1 MKKKKVKMKKRGI
14 FSAFSIILL
23 LILMPGVYS
32 IYEESVYSGTV
43 EDKDL
48 IEVSGK
54 AFKFRIDSVSN
65 KVIADIIDDVA
76 VIISGGE
83 CKIAGNFDICI
94 SNISFSYRNED
105 YTDVYKA
112 LVNIYQIKAKLDIKN
127 TIEKNNILIDEE
139 TTAELTI
146 ENTAGITAEGVVAS
160 IKIPSSVLV
169 TDTEGCKKTSDSI
182 VFLGDVH
189 STQIRKCTYK
199 IKGLAGNDFNL
210 TADVSY
216 FDGIERIDTT
226 SETINGKVY
235 NYSLKI
241 SSELN
246 KSKFDIYEKFDVT
259 INIENI
265 NDQYDLRIT
274 NFKIKMPEKLLII
287 KKPKE
292 AAKNKGIVSW
302 SGTLAPNENKEF
314 LLELQGIRAANYTVV
329 TEASYKIST
338 FFRSAKKESDIEIDC
353 DCPSIQHVFL
363 QQIAVPDQR
372 VRLNAY
378 IKNPSSDNDFSNL
391 KIDYHTNIPNV
402 QDYSKAYGQIRPLE
416 TITIFD
422 SSIITPPLDEIYHF
436 NITATYES
444 ASNQVFIA
452 KDNIIIEIPKVEE
465 TKVEEVIDEETR
477 IGEEQEIEEEK
488 QEESEEVLLGTEETG
503 EIADE
508 SEKRETSEEEI
519 LVTTLEDEK
528 ESPIKAFTIIAYIAA
543 LIFILIIL
551 VIFKRKKAKKPEKVK
566 NAPGNELRSNI
577 QGEKMQ
583 MIKESLLGIFRKK
596 ENKSMKTD
604 SRKTDHSGNEDM
616 EYRELEKQI
625 RSLGITPEDQTKTG
639 FFEKIFR
646 KK

>member
-32 IYEESVYSGTV
+32 IYGENVYSGTV

-83 CKIAGNFDICI
+83 CKIAGNFNICI
-94 SNISFSYRNED
+94 SNISFSYRNLED

-139 TTAELTI
+139 TTAELII
-146 ENTAGITAEGVVAS
+146 ENTAGITAEDVVAS

-169 TDTEGCKKTSDSI
+169 TDTEGCKKTSGSI
-182 VFLGDVH
+182 IFRGDVH
-189 STQIRKCTYK
+189 SAQIRKCTYK
-199 IKGLAGNDFNL
+199 IRGLAGNDFDL

-216 FDGIERIDTT
+216 FDGIEKINAT
-226 SETINGKVY
+226 SNIISGKVY
-235 NYSLKI
+235 NYSLEI
-241 SSELN
+241 SYKLN
-246 KSKFDIYEKFDVT
+246 KSKLDIYEKFDL
-259 INIENI
+259 IIDIENI

-274 NFKIKMPEKLLII
+274 NFKIKIPEKLLII

-292 AAKNKGIVSW
+292 VTQNNQMISW
-302 SGTLAPNENKEF
+302 GGTLAPNANKEF
-314 LLELQGIRAANYTVV
+314 LLELQGNRAASYTVV
-329 TEASYKIST
+329 TEASYKITT
-338 FFRSAKKESDIEIDC
+338 FSRSAKKESDIEIYC

-363 QQIAVPDQR
+363 QQITVPDQR

-378 IKNPSSDNDFSNL
+378 MKNPSSDNDFLNV
-391 KIDYHTNIPNV
+391 KIDYHTNIPGV
-402 QDYSKAYGQIRPLE
+402 QDYSKAYGQIRSLE

-422 SSIITPPLDEIYHF
+422 SSIITPPLDEIYYF

-444 ASNQVFIA
+444 ASNQIFIA
-452 KDNIIIEIPKVEE
+452 RDNIIIKIPQVEE
-465 TKVEEVIDEETR
+465 TPV
-477 IGEEQEIEEEK
+477 EEEK
-488 QEESEEVLLGTEETG
+488 QEESEEVLLGTEETR
-503 EIADE
+503 EIVDE

-543 LIFILIIL
+543 SIFILIIL
-551 VIFKRKKAKKPEKVK
+551 VIFKRKKSKKPEKVK
-566 NAPGNELRSNI
+566 NATGNELRSNI
-577 QGEKMQ
+577 RGEKMQ
-583 MIKESLLGIFRKK
+583 MIKESLSGIFRKK
-596 ENKSMKTD
+596 DNKSTKTD
-604 SRKTDHSGNEDM
+604 YGLSEDI

-625 RSLGITPEDQTKTG
+625 RGIGIPPENEKQTKG
-639 FFEKIFR
+639 FFGKIFR